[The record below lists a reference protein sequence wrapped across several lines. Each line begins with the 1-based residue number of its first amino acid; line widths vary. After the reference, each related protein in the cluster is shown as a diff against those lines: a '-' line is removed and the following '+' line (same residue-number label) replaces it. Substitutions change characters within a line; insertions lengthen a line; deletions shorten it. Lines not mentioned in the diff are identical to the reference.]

1 MTIKLK
7 AGEAA
12 YALYKEETNEYV
24 YLGGGNGFYGFKPY
38 PKPTGMST
46 SIEKLEKKRDGLTAR
61 LQGYVDNG
69 RWARSDLDEDQVWER
84 CKHVYDNRAQ
94 FDEHRT
100 NMLAHTK
107 KMYGE
112 YLAEVES
119 FTVVKISVE
128 KA

>member
-46 SIEKLEKKRDGLTAR
+46 SIEKLEKDMSIMAGGLGLIWMKTRYGNAANT
-61 LQGYVDNG
+61 YTTIAHN
-69 RWARSDLDEDQVWER
+69 S
-84 CKHVYDNRAQ
+84 
-94 FDEHRT
+94 T
-100 NMLAHTK
+100 NT
-107 KMYGE
+107 E
-112 YLAEVES
+112 Q
-119 FTVVKISVE
+119 IC
-128 KA
+128 

>member
-61 LQGYVDNG
+61 LQEYVDNG
-69 RWARSDLDEDQVWER
+69 GLGLIWMKTRYGNAANTYTTIAHNS
-84 CKHVYDNRAQ
+84 
-94 FDEHRT
+94 T
-100 NMLAHTK
+100 NT
-107 KMYGE
+107 E
-112 YLAEVES
+112 Q
-119 FTVVKISVE
+119 IC
-128 KA
+128 